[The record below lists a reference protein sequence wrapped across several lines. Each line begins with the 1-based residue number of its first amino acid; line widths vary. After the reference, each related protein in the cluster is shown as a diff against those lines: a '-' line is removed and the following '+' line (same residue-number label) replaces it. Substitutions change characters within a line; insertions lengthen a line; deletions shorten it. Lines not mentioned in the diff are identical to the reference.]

1 MTRLTIEVP
10 ALSTAVV
17 DRREDL
23 REPERLAAAWP
34 TARVLTVTPDGEF
47 RTTAGVDGLHLAVE
61 PAAAFGIEPP
71 PEAALLGSFDGHDY
85 WALPDPA
92 AADAAADAGAAT
104 AGHPA
109 DGRATVRAIGPL
121 LPDDEAALATT
132 AVALLG
138 WHRSAQFCSRCGSRT
153 EPDPSGHSRTCAA
166 GHQEFPRLD
175 PAVIV
180 LVHDDADHAVLARQ
194 PTWAPGRF
202 SVLAGFAEAG
212 ESLEATVVR
221 EIDEEI
227 GVAVEDVEYL
237 GSQPWPFPRSLM
249 IAFAARAPRG
259 AALRPRPGE
268 IDDARWFSRG
278 ELRDLLRDTGADA
291 GDARRTPSG
300 ITLPGPISI
309 ARRMVE
315 AFAQA

>member
-1 MTRLTIEVP
+1 MTRLTIDVP
-10 ALSTAVV
+10 ALATAMV

-34 TARVLTVTPDGEF
+34 TAQVLQVTADGEF
-47 RTTAGVDGLHLAVE
+47 PTAAGIDGLHVVTE
-61 PAAAFGIEPP
+61 PAAQFGADPP
-71 PEAALLGSFDGHDY
+71 PGAVLLGSLGGRDY
-85 WALPDPA
+85 WAMPQTGTEPTVGGADPQNA
-92 AADAAADAGAAT
+92 VA
-104 AGHPA
+104 HL
-109 DGRATVRAIGPL
+109 ATVRTVGPL

-138 WHRSAQFCSRCGSRT
+138 WHRSAAFCGRCGTRT
-153 EPDPSGHSRTCAA
+153 EPDRSGHSRTCSA

-180 LVHDDADHAVLARQ
+180 LVHDAADHAVLARQ
-194 PTWAPGRF
+194 PSWAPGRF
-202 SVLAGFAEAG
+202 SVLAGFTEAG
-212 ESLEATVVR
+212 ESLEGTVAR

-227 GVAVEDVEYL
+227 GVAVDQVEYL

-278 ELRDLLRDTGADA
+278 ELRTLLRDAD
-291 GDARRTPSG
+291 GGRVTPSG
-300 ITLPGPISI
+300 ITLPGPVSI

-315 AFAQA
+315 AFVHAE

>member
-1 MTRLTIEVP
+1 MTRLSIEIP
-10 ALSTAVV
+10 ALSTGVL

-34 TARVLTVTPDGEF
+34 TARVITVAPDGGF
-47 RTTAGVDGLHLAVE
+47 RTAAGIDGLHLVTT
-61 PAAAFGIEPP
+61 PAIEVGAEPP
-71 PEAALLGSFDGHDY
+71 PGAALLGSFDGHDY
-85 WALPDPA
+85 WALADPDRA
-92 AADAAADAGAAT
+92 DSAADGWS
-104 AGHPA
+104 
-109 DGRATVRAIGPL
+109 TVRTIGPL

-138 WHRSAQFCSRCGSRT
+138 WHRSALFCSRCGSRT
-153 EPDPSGHSRTCAA
+153 EPDRSGHSRICAA

-180 LVHDDADHAVLARQ
+180 LVHDAADHVVLARQ

-202 SVLAGFAEAG
+202 SVLAGFTEAG
-212 ESLEATVVR
+212 ESLEGTVAR

-227 GVAVEDVEYL
+227 GVVVQDVEYL

-249 IAFAARAPRG
+249 IAFAARAPHG

-268 IDDARWFSRG
+268 IDDARWFSRD
-278 ELRDLLRDTGADA
+278 ELRALLRDADD
-291 GDARRTPSG
+291 GRVTPSG
-300 ITLPGPISI
+300 ITLPGPVSI

-315 AFAQA
+315 AFVHAG